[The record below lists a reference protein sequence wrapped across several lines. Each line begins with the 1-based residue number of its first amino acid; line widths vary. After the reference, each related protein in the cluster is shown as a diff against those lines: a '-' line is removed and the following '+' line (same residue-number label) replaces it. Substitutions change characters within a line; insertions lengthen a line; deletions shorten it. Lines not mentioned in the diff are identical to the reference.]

1 VLTLLRIG
9 GGGMRCKR
17 CALHGGG
24 GVMKEGRGMKGER
37 GIRYKGCTVHR
48 KEGREE
54 WEGDEVKGVHN
65 AKKGE
70 A

>member
-1 VLTLLRIG
+1 
-9 GGGMRCKR
+9 M
-17 CALHGGG
+17 
-24 GVMKEGRGMKGER
+24 
-37 GIRYKGCTVHR
+37 HR

-70 A
+70 AIREGGG